1 MEKREQDPTETKEEN
16 LGQVMGK
23 KTNLQLDLYE
33 TMTPEKVMVTHERVG
48 HLNSPMKNLSLK
60 YLMNFFQILFQKR

>member
-1 MEKREQDPTETKEEN
+1 MEKREQDPTETEEEN

-23 KTNLQLDLYE
+23 KTNLQLHLYE
-33 TMTPEKVMVTHERVG
+33 TLTLENVMVTHEMAS

-60 YLMNFFQILFQKR
+60 YLMSFFQIMFQKR

>member
-1 MEKREQDPTETKEEN
+1 
-16 LGQVMGK
+16 MGK

>member
-1 MEKREQDPTETKEEN
+1 
-16 LGQVMGK
+16 MGK

-33 TMTPEKVMVTHERVG
+33 TLTLENVMVTLEMAG

-60 YLMNFFQILFQKR
+60 YLISFFSDIVSEKVSTSEND